1 MRIVISIK
9 LVKIYFVLQRV
20 ICANIISHDH
30 GVSSVCSPGPKS
42 EELRTA
48 ACARHRS
55 MAAPS
60 VSALL
65 CPGPGSVC
73 QSRHLPYYPSSVES
87 GGSGTRVPKEWH

>member
-65 CPGPGSVC
+65 CPGPGP
-73 QSRHLPYYPSSVES
+73 LPQCMSKPAFALLS
-87 GGSGTRVPKEWH
+87 